1 MVGRDSG
8 GGDDPFER
16 IVPRTL
22 NPTTSEP
29 AATASASGRFV
40 AWRLPAA
47 FALLVLIV
55 LAVLFWLPKTV
66 SQPKPMGVERA
77 AKAATPA
84 STSPV
89 SLPAPT
95 QSPAAVEAMLQQRQ
109 RAEALAAQWHELDAR
124 LAAMHASQW
133 AADDA
138 AALAQQ
144 AQQADARF
152 AEREYAVAVDGYAQV
167 IRSAGQLQARAR
179 EVLATALADGRNA
192 LQAGDAATA
201 AEAFARAIS
210 IDADNAEALAG
221 QRRARNFDAVRAQ
234 LNKAAAAESQG
245 DLASARAGF
254 ERVLALDAEN
264 PAARAGLA
272 RLQAA
277 AANTAFAA
285 QMSRGLA
292 ALERSDYAAAQ
303 VAFNAALQ
311 LRAGAPAA
319 RDGLERARLGLQS
332 ARVQAL
338 RETAQQAEQDEQW
351 RAARAAYAAALT
363 IDSSLAFAQQ
373 GQQRAERRAALAAR
387 LQAHIEH
394 ASRLS
399 ASSVRAD
406 AGAALAEAAAIS
418 APGPQLRAQ
427 TQQLSALIARA
438 TTPVDITLRSDGK
451 TQVIVYP
458 IGEIGQFETRS
469 LSLTPGQYT
478 GIGRRPGYREV
489 RVPFV
494 VTGDGVANTP
504 IIQCEEPI

>member
-1 MVGRDSG
+1 MAGHASG
-8 GGDDPFER
+8 GADDPFER

-22 NPTTSEP
+22 NPTISEP
-29 AATASASGRFV
+29 AATASVSKRLL

-47 FALLVLIV
+47 FGLLVSIV
-55 LAVLFWLPKTV
+55 LVVLFWLPKTV
-66 SQPKPMGVERA
+66 SQPTPMGVKTA
-77 AKAATPA
+77 AKTAAPPSA
-84 STSPV
+84 SPTSQ
-89 SLPAPT
+89 LAPT
-95 QSPAAVEAMLQQRQ
+95 ESPAQVEAMLQQRQ
-109 RAEALAAQWHELDAR
+109 RAEALAARWHELQAK
-124 LAAMHASQW
+124 LTAMQVSQW
-133 AADDA
+133 AAEDA

-152 AEREYAVAVDGYAQV
+152 TAREYAAAIDGYAQA
-167 IRSAGQLQARAR
+167 IRRAGQLQARAR
-179 EVLATALADGRNA
+179 EVLATALADGRDA

-201 AEAFARAIS
+201 AQAFARAIS

-234 LNKAAAAESQG
+234 LNKAAAAQSQG

-254 ERVLALDAEN
+254 QRVLALDAEN
-264 PAARAGLA
+264 PTARAGLA
-272 RLQAA
+272 KLQAA

-285 QMSRGLA
+285 QMSRGLT

-303 VAFNAALQ
+303 AAFNAALQ

-332 ARVQAL
+332 ARVQSL

-373 GQQRAERRAALAAR
+373 GLQRAERRAALAAR
-387 LQAHIEH
+387 MQSHIEH

-418 APGPQLRAQ
+418 APGPRLRAQ
-427 TQQLSALIARA
+427 MQQLSGLIARA
-438 TTPVDITLRSDGK
+438 TTPVDIALRSDGK

-458 IGEIGQFETRS
+458 IGALGQFETRS

-478 GIGRRPGYREV
+478 AIGRRPGYREV

-494 VTGDGVANTP
+494 VTGDGVANVP